1 MYSDF
6 CSRLLETIYKKH
18 DARHKN
24 LSTAIKKNMPLG
36 SFCAFTNNIFLENL
50 KNRSFILGL

>member
-6 CSRLLETIYKKH
+6 CSRLLETMYKKH
-18 DARHKN
+18 DARYKN

-36 SFCAFTNNIFLENL
+36 SFCAFLQITF
-50 KNRSFILGL
+50 F

>member
-6 CSRLLETIYKKH
+6 CSRLLEAIYKKH
-18 DARHKN
+18 DVRYKN

-36 SFCAFTNNIFLENL
+36 SFCSFTNNIFLENL
-50 KNRSFILGL
+50 KNSF